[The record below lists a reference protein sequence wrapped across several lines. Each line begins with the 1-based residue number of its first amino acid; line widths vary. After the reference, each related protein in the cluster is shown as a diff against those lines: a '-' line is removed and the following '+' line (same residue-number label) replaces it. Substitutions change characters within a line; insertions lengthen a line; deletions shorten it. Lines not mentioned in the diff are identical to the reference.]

1 MVKTASIADLY
12 ATSGKAELAHGRLIQ
27 LSPTGFLLG
36 FAADE
41 IYSSLRLFARTS
53 KLGYAVADGKGFLVD
68 LPHRQ
73 SFSPDAA
80 FILGSHSGMKFFD
93 RAPTFA
99 VEVRSEHD
107 YGKTAEREIAA
118 KITDYFAAGTLAVWD
133 VDLLAQDVVRLHLA
147 DSPVQVFTRGE
158 LAHAGTA
165 VPDWSMPVEDLFP
178 YYVPFAESLLE

>member
-1 MVKTASIADLY
+1 MVKTATTSDLY
-12 ATSGKAELAHGRLIQ
+12 STSDKAELVHGRLIT
-27 LSPTGFLLG
+27 LSPTGFLPG

-41 IYSSLRLFARTS
+41 IYSSLRLFARAS

-68 LPHRQ
+68 LPNRQ

-80 FILGSHSGMKFFD
+80 FIMGTHSGMKFFD

-107 YGKTAEREIAA
+107 YGKTAEREIIA
-118 KITDYFAAGTLAVWD
+118 KIADYFAAGTLAVWD
-133 VDLLAQDVVRLHLA
+133 VDLLAVDVVRLHIA
-147 DSPVQVFTRGE
+147 KQPVQVFTRGE
-158 LAHAGTA
+158 LAHAGDA

-178 YYVPFAESLLE
+178 YYVPFDETELY